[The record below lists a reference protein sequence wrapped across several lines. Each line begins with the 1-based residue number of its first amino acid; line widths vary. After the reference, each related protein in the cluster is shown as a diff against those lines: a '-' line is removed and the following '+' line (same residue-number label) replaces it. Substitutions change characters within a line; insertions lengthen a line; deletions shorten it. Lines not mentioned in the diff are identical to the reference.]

1 MRRPRPGPIARRLSR
16 GEDGFTMIE
25 VLVAAMILV
34 AGSFAV
40 LMTFVMGIHN
50 VERGKNTQVAVS
62 VAQREMEKIRS
73 LSYDEVA
80 LTPPAPA
87 TSADAANP
95 DHRVSGSNF
104 YLQRDRTE
112 PAPLCVA
119 GSGEC
124 STDAG
129 RVVEGPSESCVD
141 SAEGSSFKVG
151 GGSEPAVEGQVY
163 CFVTLKKDTACE
175 AASGKACS
183 FKRVVVDV
191 WLDKLP
197 RESFRPSYYELQ
209 SDFVEPGE

>member
-1 MRRPRPGPIARRLSR
+1 MRRPRPGAIARRLSR
-16 GEDGFTMIE
+16 AEDGFTMIE

-50 VERGKNTQVAVS
+50 VERGKNTQVGVS
-62 VAQREMEKIRS
+62 VAQREMEKVRS
-73 LSYDEVA
+73 LSYNEVA
-80 LTPPAPA
+80 LAPPLPA

-95 DHRVSGSNF
+95 DHRVSGGNF

-124 STDAG
+124 SADVG
-129 RVVEGPSESCVD
+129 RVVKGPAESCVD
-141 SAEGSSFKVG
+141 SAEGSSFEVG
-151 GGSEPAVEGQVY
+151 GGKQAVKGQVY
-163 CFVTLKKDTACE
+163 CFVTLKKDPACE
-175 AASGKACS
+175 AATGKACS

-197 RESFRPSYYELQ
+197 SEPTRRSYYELQ
-209 SDFVEPGE
+209 SDFVEAEE